1 MSRIA
6 HLEAL
11 LPALPN
17 AVAKTKFGDNLRSIA
32 QDIRDAATLS
42 KDAKALLQ
50 IAIEIDL
57 IDIPSRRQRIEEMFD
72 ASGVA
77 ARQFENAKD
86 DSALRTAKDDYN
98 EWKKSVRSLGL
109 AVSEHWEGVR
119 SRQFDPLAAYGEIL
133 GLVPG
138 LAPLAQQFV
147 ACSRQ
152 AKAISMSSGAVSMLE
167 KITSAKATLRTLQEQ
182 RAQQVQDPAVGHFLN
197 AVADRK
203 ATLEDVNDDVLRW
216 LRENGGAKRFQLTPI
231 GS

>member
-1 MSRIA
+1 MNKIA
-6 HLEAL
+6 RLEAL

-17 AVAKTKFGDNLRSIA
+17 AVARTKFGDNLRSIA
-32 QDIRDAATLS
+32 QDIRDASTLAR
-42 KDAKALLQ
+42 DARALLD
-50 IAIEIDL
+50 IAVEIGL
-57 IDIPSRRQRIEEMFD
+57 IDNPTRRQRIEDMFD

-77 ARQFENAKD
+77 ARQFEAAKD
-86 DSALRTAKDDYN
+86 DNALRTAKDDYN
-98 EWKKSVRSLGL
+98 EWKRSVRALGQ
-109 AVSEHWEGVR
+109 AVAEHWDGVR

-138 LAPLAQQFV
+138 LAPLAKQFI
-147 ACSRQ
+147 ACSLQ
-152 AKAISMSSGAVSMLE
+152 AKSISMSSGAVAMLE
-167 KITSAKATLRTLQEQ
+167 KLQAAKATLRSLQEQ

-203 ATLEDVNDDVLRW
+203 ATLDDVNDDVLRW